1 MLVRQI
7 FGVLN
12 LFCIRVE
19 SFGNLFYEVCRS
31 LVYSLLLSMMGEC
44 L

>member
-7 FGVLN
+7 FGVLS
-12 LFCIRVE
+12 LFCIKVE
-19 SFGNLFYEVCRS
+19 NFGNLFCEVCRF
-31 LVYSLLLSMMGEC
+31 LGFLQQLSMMGEC

>member
-7 FGVLN
+7 FGVLSSFCIKVENSGN
-12 LFCIRVE
+12 LFC
-19 SFGNLFYEVCRS
+19 EVCRS
-31 LVYSLLLSMMGEC
+31 LVFLPLLSMMGEC

>member
-7 FGVLN
+7 FGVLSS
-12 LFCIRVE
+12 FCIKVE
-19 SFGNLFYEVCRS
+19 NSGNLFYEACRF
-31 LVYSLLLSMMGEC
+31 LEYLQLLSMMGEC

>member
-7 FGVLN
+7 FGVLS
-12 LFCIRVE
+12 LFCIKVE
-19 SFGNLFYEVCRS
+19 NFGSLFYEVCRF
-31 LVYSLLLSMMGEC
+31 LGCLLLLSMMGEC

>member
-7 FGVLN
+7 FGVLS
-12 LFCIRVE
+12 LFCIKLE
-19 SFGNLFYEVCRS
+19 NSGNLFYEVCRS
-31 LVYSLLLSMMGEC
+31 LVFLPLLSMMEEC